1 MFKIDEIIKGKERGI
16 LPYQVIFFDINAQEV
31 LLPSDLMNADEYALY
46 YLRKTGSFAIDVKN
60 TKIHESKWL
69 QKADSQQ
76 NTQLEHS
83 CVGGGTFR
91 TRALDETFDSV
102 FWSLRQEQDGKSIKG
117 LSGGN
122 LYLSL

>member
-1 MFKIDEIIKGKERGI
+1 M
-16 LPYQVIFFDINAQEV
+16 VA
-31 LLPSDLMNADEYALY
+31 
-46 YLRKTGSFAIDVKN
+46 
-60 TKIHESKWL
+60 
-69 QKADSQQ
+69 KADLQQ

-91 TRALDETFDSV
+91 TRVLDETFDSI

-122 LYLSL
+122 LYLFL